1 MDVSLF
7 SLPVALHHPH
17 FTPPNKIKAYCIFL
31 SVFAEVCVFLSV
43 YYIYNLSKFIISSSF
58 FQR

>member
-1 MDVSLF
+1 MCLYFLF
-7 SLPVALHHPH
+7 LLLCIILTLP
-17 FTPPNKIKAYCIFL
+17 PPNKIKAYCIFL